1 MEKIDQAQVKS
12 FNVKNGHAMLG
23 NTIGANAN
31 FSYTYIKNGLPE
43 ELSRLELNNK
53 RMKFEKLFGKI
64 EAKITKNDL
73 AILKEVLD
81 DQETLTHLRNSPYIT
96 AEKICSKVQEQLN
109 QKKDKLPKYFKP
121 PLKNNSNFLHFQHS
135 TYIAKPKAFS
145 ISNFAIHL
153 LNNSYKSTN

>member
-1 MEKIDQAQVKS
+1 QVKS

-31 FSYTYIKNGLPE
+31 FSYNYIKNGLPE

-96 AEKICSKVQEQLN
+96 AEK
-109 QKKDKLPKYFKP
+109 
-121 PLKNNSNFLHFQHS
+121 
-135 TYIAKPKAFS
+135 
-145 ISNFAIHL
+145 
-153 LNNSYKSTN
+153 